1 MLPSSSAFHLWL
13 IAQWFFVIFALSAAC
28 SFFHCLVIP
37 WQPILLSLLIALM
50 AVSSSLTHCL
60 PILFLVFPH
69 CSDIAMIYSSTQT
82 QLYINCILILYFPSF
97 PITSVNYQSDT
108 TGLSPDVY
116 DSAQT
121 LEAQRP
127 YLTGT
132 KPWAKP
138 CSWLWAFTLYFR
150 SKPHAWHQEGILS
163 LIVQLWYFLCPV
175 LSSCYVFL
183 YPTRGILVFI

>member
-1 MLPSSSAFHLWL
+1 MLPSSSAFS
-13 IAQWFFVIFALSAAC
+13 FMTNRSVILCYFHSAAC

-37 WQPILLSLLIALM
+37 WQPIPLSLLIALT
-50 AVSSSLTHCL
+50 AISSSLTHCL
-60 PILFLVFPH
+60 PILFLVFLH

-82 QLYINCILILYFPSF
+82 QLFISCILILYFPSF
-97 PITSVNYQSDT
+97 SITSVNSKSHT

-132 KPWAKP
+132 KPQANP
-138 CSWLWAFTLYFR
+138 CSW
-150 SKPHAWHQEGILS
+150 I
-163 LIVQLWYFLCPV
+163 
-175 LSSCYVFL
+175 
-183 YPTRGILVFI
+183 